1 MPLAYPIISALAIL
15 GLASCS
21 KEESTET
28 SETASRGDAPAL
40 VPIEAVNTSPT
51 GMAGVS
57 RSPTF
62 PRLNATG
69 DQIFF
74 EGYGKDPGG
83 QFTKDFFIS
92 KSDRSVELISLSP
105 QGQPAFFPARDTAE
119 IPQRQ
124 GFDTAMDAL
133 GNRVAFEAF
142 HSLVASGDGAHVN
155 LFVRSRETAAPFQIS
170 LTPEGKEPNGHSVL
184 PFMSGNGECLAFISG
199 ATDLVAGDLNG
210 QADAFLYSIRSG
222 KLFLLTN
229 YASQSPIP
237 GEAKSVSLSS
247 DCKTASLYADDS
259 LWLMPLDGT
268 GEKVNVTSRTALAD
282 SSGELNYYGGQSAL
296 DAQGRRLAF
305 TALSSGVSQIFLWD
319 RDTGIAELVSH
330 TPNGEPGDGDSVTP
344 SLSEDGRFVAFDS
357 SASNLVEKDTNQQR
371 DVFVYDRR
379 SKKLS
384 RVSVG
389 LHGEEGEEIST
400 LPHLS
405 GNGGY
410 VVFVSKNRRGFP
422 PPASGDDPSSAPPT
436 RLFRVGLDY
445 FFGN

>member
-28 SETASRGDAPAL
+28 SETASRGDAPVL
-40 VPIEAVNTSPT
+40 VPIEAVNTSPA
-51 GMAGVS
+51 GMGGVS

-74 EGYGKDPGG
+74 EGYGKDPSGH
-83 QFTKDFFIS
+83 FTKDFFIS

-105 QGQPAFFPARDTAE
+105 QGQAASFPARDTAE

-124 GFDTAMDAL
+124 GFDTAMDAS
-133 GNRVAFEAF
+133 GHWVAFEAF
-142 HSLVASGDGAHVN
+142 HSLAAPGEEAHVN
-155 LFVRSRETAAPFQIS
+155 LFVKSRETATPLQIS

-184 PFMSGNGECLAFISG
+184 PLMSGDGECLAFISG
-199 ATDLVAGDLNG
+199 ANDLVAGDLNG
-210 QADAFLYSIRSG
+210 QADAFLYSMRSG
-222 KLFLLTN
+222 KKFLLTD
-229 YASQSPIP
+229 YAGQSPIS
-237 GEAKSVSLSS
+237 GETKSVSLSS
-247 DCKTASLYADDS
+247 DCKTAALYAGDS
-259 LWLMPLDGT
+259 LWLMPLDGS
-268 GEKVNVTSRTALAD
+268 GEKVNVTRRTALAD
-282 SSGELNYYGGQSAL
+282 SSGALNYYGGQSAL

-305 TALSSGVSQIFLWD
+305 TALSSGVSQIFLFD
-319 RDTGIAELVSH
+319 RDTGRAELVSH
-330 TPNGEPGDGDSVTP
+330 APNGESGNGDSVTP
-344 SLSEDGRFVAFDS
+344 SLSDDGRFVAFDS

-371 DVFVYDRR
+371 DVFVYD
-379 SKKLS
+379 SKSKNIH
-384 RVSVG
+384 RVSIG

-405 GNGGY
+405 GNGRY
-410 VVFVSKNRRGFP
+410 VVFVSKNGRGFP
-422 PPASGDDPSSAPPT
+422 STTSGGASSVPTT